1 MSNLPEEIIWNIMNM
16 RYEII
21 IYETWKNK
29 MDRNIRKIRNA
40 FSNRAYD
47 ESNSV
52 WAFQGEGFREPQMQ
66 GENCSTCGEYLMSHT
81 AKKFCHCH
89 F

>member
-1 MSNLPEEIIWNIMNM
+1 
-16 RYEII
+16 
-21 IYETWKNK
+21 
-29 MDRNIRKIRNA
+29 
-40 FSNRAYD
+40 
-47 ESNSV
+47 
-52 WAFQGEGFREPQMQ
+52 MQ